1 MAGGYGRGNRY
12 RWNYQMTGLP
22 RWGRGPMPYG
32 RYPMYPPEMMYPY
45 PDPGM
50 MPYGYPEIS
59 KEDELAMLED
69 ELAQMEE
76 SREYLSREIEDL
88 KKEIEKRKG
97 GE

>member
-1 MAGGYGRGNRY
+1 
-12 RWNYQMTGLP
+12 
-22 RWGRGPMPYG
+22 MPYG
-32 RYPMYPPEMMYPY
+32 RYPMYPPDMMYPY

-59 KEDELAMLED
+59 EEEELAMLED

-76 SREYLSREIEDL
+76 SKEYLSREIEEL